1 MSKKRLVIHRLKD
14 HKPEQTPGTMVV
26 MDMSLEKVDFS
37 CVTLELPWKGN
48 MRRISCI
55 PKGIYPCKKR
65 KSSKTFNYEHIL
77 VMNIPGR
84 SGVCIHIINFSRQL
98 LGCVGVGRK
107 FVDLDKDGLKDI
119 TSSGDTLKELLSYLP
134 NEFELE
140 IK

>member
-1 MSKKRLVIHRLKD
+1 MKRLVLNRFEK
-14 HKPEQTPGTMVV
+14 ENTVQTMGTLAV
-26 MDMSLEKVDFS
+26 MESDDKIFA

-77 VMNIPGR
+77 VKNVSGR
-84 SGVCIHIINFSRQL
+84 SGICVHIINFSRQL

-119 TSSGDTLKELLSYLP
+119 TNSGDTLKKLLSHLP
-134 NEFELE
+134 DEFELE